1 MARRPPAS
9 DDVKHD
15 ETNPNQEEIVMTDDM
30 ERQPRNTDP
39 DSGGKDDSPAK
50 DPFHNVILFP
60 GRRKEGSNQ
69 EPPPSAA

>member
-1 MARRPPAS
+1 MARRPSAS

-30 ERQPRNTDP
+30 KRQPRNTGP
-39 DSGGKDDSPAK
+39 DSGKDDTPAK

-69 EPPPSAA
+69 EPPPPSAA

>member
-1 MARRPPAS
+1 MARRASAS
-9 DDVKHD
+9 DDVNHD

-30 ERQPRNTDP
+30 KRQPRN
-39 DSGGKDDSPAK
+39 SGPESGKDDTPAK

-69 EPPPSAA
+69 EPPPPSAA